1 MYGIVASNDIR
12 TIYNELLFQL
22 SANQDVFNVRRP
34 LAGRFIRLHRCVGS
48 QRISAGVARV
58 LFMSAIPKSTFCQFS
73 PMNIAKAP

>member
-22 SANQDVFNVRRP
+22 SANQYVFNVRRP

-48 QRISAGVARV
+48 QRINAGVAPVYLCRPSPDRLSV
-58 LFMSAIPKSTFCQFS
+58 NFS
-73 PMNIAKAP
+73 PMSIAKTP